1 MPIVAPM
8 VTICTSVWNKFDS
21 QNEVFIICLFAK
33 LQKRQKIP
41 HVSFYFLPVYDFE
54 QCSIRRNI
62 QFTTLNGSSRN
73 IKEPIEECFQ
83 FCNDSLFLLAP
94 VILLDFR
101 GIEVWAVISAWFQF
115 RPLHLP
121 TTEWW
126 ISLSTLFVA
135 QVWTWINGLHSPILL
150 ERYLFKSSN
159 IFEIFIFSANVR
171 L

>member
-1 MPIVAPM
+1 MQSYKKDRKFHMYLSIFYPFMILNNAALDGIFSSQHWM
-8 VTICTSVWNKFDS
+8 FLSKYQRTYRRMLSV
-21 QNEVFIICLFAK
+21 
-33 LQKRQKIP
+33 LQWQS
-41 HVSFYFLPVYDFE
+41 VSSCPGYFTWF
-54 QCSIRRNI
+54 
-62 QFTTLNGSSRN
+62 SR
-73 IKEPIEECFQ
+73 
-83 FCNDSLFLLAP
+83 
-94 VILLDFR
+94 
-101 GIEVWAVISAWFQF
+101 IEVWTVISAWFQF

>member
-8 VTICTSVWNKFDS
+8 VTISTSVWNKFDS

-62 QFTTLNGSSRN
+62 QFRTYRRMLSVLQWQSVSSCPGYFTWFSR
-73 IKEPIEECFQ
+73 
-83 FCNDSLFLLAP
+83 
-94 VILLDFR
+94 
-101 GIEVWAVISAWFQF
+101 IEVWAVISAWFQF